1 MGQSHVPAHSSQTP
15 RVEQAGSPQ
24 RLEAVEERMRSR
36 DCQLRVA
43 HSYFVR
49 KVNLCQQSAARF
61 SRLDDVDSRVLMLDE
76 LERFTSTRQGFS
88 SSIKTWGS
96 TRTCCTFSLTLSLG
110 LFGRPQKV
118 PAGTDLRAV

>member
-43 HSYFVR
+43 HSYPVA
-49 KVNLCQQSAARF
+49 QSK
-61 SRLDDVDSRVLMLDE
+61 LVPT
-76 LERFTSTRQGFS
+76 ER
-88 SSIKTWGS
+88 GS
-96 TRTCCTFSLTLSLG
+96 FQ
-110 LFGRPQKV
+110 PV
-118 PAGTDLRAV
+118 